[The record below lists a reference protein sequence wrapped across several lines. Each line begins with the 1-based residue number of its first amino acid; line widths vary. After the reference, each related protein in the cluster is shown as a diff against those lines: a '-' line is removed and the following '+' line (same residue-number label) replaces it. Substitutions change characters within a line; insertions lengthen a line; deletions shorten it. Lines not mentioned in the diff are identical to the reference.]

1 MYDQGFHEFDQE
13 QVTSIPARG
22 SWLVE
27 CTPRCLA
34 GIPEGQYSGDCVPD
48 GARVYARILET
59 ITFYSDIEG
68 SYLKKNGSEFE
79 ANIARG
85 LLVMNEDVEG
95 L

>member
-1 MYDQGFHEFDQE
+1 MARDWWSARHGVWPGF
-13 QVTSIPARG
+13 
-22 SWLVE
+22 
-27 CTPRCLA
+27 PRDNTA
-34 GIPEGQYSGDCVPD
+34 AIAFPM